1 MACLHVAA
9 KIEPTNA
16 IHVTSLHFF
25 MIELFF
31 VFLFFLQYFENKFKC
46 PAGSNSTVH
55 CRGFDRDFENFF
67 SVAAMLPIIIMGVVN
82 VWLQSK

>member
-1 MACLHVAA
+1 MLILACLHVAA

-25 MIELFF
+25 MIE
-31 VFLFFLQYFENKFKC
+31 FFLQYFENKFKC
-46 PAGSNSTVH
+46 PAGSNSTIH

>member
-1 MACLHVAA
+1 MLILACLHVAA

-25 MIELFF
+25 MIEL
-31 VFLFFLQYFENKFKC
+31 LFLQYFENKFKC